1 MPSPTLSS
9 HRDLDELLREGFGF
23 SSFRPYQE
31 AVCRAAAEGHD
42 VLLVMPTGAG
52 KSLCY
57 QLPGIARRG
66 TTLVVSPLIALMED
80 QVAALVGRGFAAE
93 RIHSGR
99 DRAESRTVCRA
110 YLDGHLDFLFIAPER
125 LKVPGFPEM
134 LAKRKPS
141 LIAIDEAHCIS
152 QWGHDF
158 RPDYRMLGERLPLL
172 RPAPVIALTAT
183 ATPTVQDDIVSELR
197 LENPMRSIHGFRRIN
212 IGVEVVERNPSE
224 RSAIVKALLS
234 DPNRRP
240 AIVYAPTRKEAEELA
255 KDLSKQFHAAAYH
268 AGLRAS
274 ERDDVQTAFL
284 RSKLDVIIAT
294 TAFGMGIDKPNVRT
308 VIHTALPA
316 TVEGYYQEIG
326 RAGRDGEPSRAVL
339 LQSYVDTRTHE
350 FFFDRDYPEEAVLAK
365 IREAIPPNGTS
376 ITDLGD
382 RANVASAV
390 FDKALEKLWVHGGAT
405 VDPDDMVRR
414 GLADW
419 RKGYENQRAHKR
431 EALEKMRRYAET
443 ARCRMLQLVAHFG
456 DQNDDGTPC
465 GMCDVCASASCIA
478 QVFRAP
484 SAIEED
490 AAIKILVALRER
502 DGRAVGQIHRDL
514 FGDGTFDRRAL
525 EHVLGALARASK
537 VRITADQFE
546 KDGKTIPFQRVHL
559 SSDGGLDDHHHG
571 SGSGMRM
578 VAIPER
584 SRGKRVSKKDRG
596 TSRPSTPR
604 EERQLSGDEVLL
616 ETALRAWR
624 SKEAK
629 KRGVPAF
636 RILTN
641 QTLVGIAVAKPRDE
655 SELLDVS
662 GIGPTLLEKYGKAL
676 LQIVQRP

>member
-1 MPSPTLSS
+1 MPLASD
-9 HRDLDELLREGFGF
+9 HRNLDELLRNAFGF

-31 AVCRAAAEGHD
+31 AVCRAAAEGND

-57 QLPGIARRG
+57 QLPGIARKG

-80 QVAALVGRGFAAE
+80 QVAALAGRGFAAE

-99 DRAESRTVCRA
+99 DRAESRAVCRA

-134 LAKRKPS
+134 LAKRKPT

-183 ATPTVQDDIVSELR
+183 ATPTVQDDIVNELR
-197 LENPMRSIHGFRRIN
+197 LVAPVRSIHGFRRIN

-224 RSAIVKALLS
+224 RAAIVKALLT
-234 DPNRRP
+234 DAGRRP

-255 KDLSKQFHAAAYH
+255 KDLGKAFHAAAYH

-326 RAGRDGEPSRAVL
+326 RAGRDGEASRAVL

-376 ITDLGD
+376 ISDLTD
-382 RANVASAV
+382 RVNIASAT

-405 VDPDDMVRR
+405 VDPDDTVRR

-419 RKGYENQRAHKR
+419 RKGYDLQRAHKR
-431 EALEKMRRYAET
+431 QQLEKMRRYAET
-443 ARCRMLQLVAHFG
+443 SSCRMLQLVAHFG

-465 GMCDVCASASCIA
+465 GICDVCAA
-478 QVFRAP
+478 
-484 SAIEED
+484 
-490 AAIKILVALRER
+490 
-502 DGRAVGQIHRDL
+502 GHRC
-514 FGDGTFDRRAL
+514 RR
-525 EHVLGALARASK
+525 
-537 VRITADQFE
+537 
-546 KDGKTIPFQRVHL
+546 
-559 SSDGGLDDHHHG
+559 
-571 SGSGMRM
+571 
-578 VAIPER
+578 
-584 SRGKRVSKKDRG
+584 
-596 TSRPSTPR
+596 
-604 EERQLSGDEVLL
+604 
-616 ETALRAWR
+616 
-624 SKEAK
+624 
-629 KRGVPAF
+629 
-636 RILTN
+636 
-641 QTLVGIAVAKPRDE
+641 
-655 SELLDVS
+655 
-662 GIGPTLLEKYGKAL
+662 
-676 LQIVQRP
+676 VQCD

>member
-1 MPSPTLSS
+1 MHAPI
-9 HRDLDELLREGFGF
+9 HRPDLNELLRDAFGF
-23 SSFRPYQE
+23 ASFRPYQE
-31 AVCRAAAEGHD
+31 AVCQAAASGSD

-80 QVAALVGRGFAAE
+80 QVGQLASRGFRAE

-99 DRAESRTVCRA
+99 ERSESRAVCRE

-134 LAKRKPS
+134 LAKRKPT

-197 LENPMRSIHGFRRIN
+197 LETPLRSIHGFRRTN

-224 RSAIVKALLS
+224 RAAIVKSLLNEP
-234 DPNRRP
+234 DRRP
-240 AIVYAPTRKEAEELA
+240 AIVYAPTRKEAEDLA
-255 KDLSKQFHAAAYH
+255 KDLSKMFHAGAYH

-274 ERDDVQTAFL
+274 EREDVQSAFL
-284 RSKLDVIIAT
+284 RGKLDVIIAT

-339 LQSYVDTRTHE
+339 LQSYIDTRTHE
-350 FFFDRDYPEEAVLAK
+350 FFFDRDYPEENVLAK
-365 IREAIPPNGTS
+365 IREAIPPCGVS
-376 ITDLGD
+376 ISDLGE
-382 RANVASAV
+382 RVGMNSQT
-390 FDKALEKLWVHGGAT
+390 FDKALEKLWVHGGAS
-405 VDPDDMVRR
+405 VDPDDTVRQAL
-414 GLADW
+414 GDW
-419 RKGYENQRAHKR
+419 RKGYEAQRAHKR

-443 ARCRMLQLVAHFG
+443 SSCRMLQLVSHFG

-465 GMCDVCASASCIA
+465 GMCDVCAADTCIA
-478 QVFRAP
+478 QLFRAP
-484 SAIEED
+484 SSLEEV
-490 AAIKILVALRER
+490 AALKVLAALRER
-502 DGRAVGQIHRDL
+502 DGRAIGQLHRDL
-514 FGDGTFDRRAL
+514 FAEAGFDRRAL
-525 EHVLGALARASK
+525 EHVIGALARDGKIRVTSE
-537 VRITADQFE
+537 TFE
-546 KDGKTIPFQRVHL
+546 KDGKTIPFQRAHL
-559 SSDGGLDDHHHG
+559 TEDGNRAVNV
-571 SGSGMRM
+571 SGMKM
-578 VAIPER
+578 LAAPER
-584 SRGKRVSKKDRG
+584 SRGKR
-596 TSRPSTPR
+596 SRKGRTATASRDTNR
-604 EERQLSGDEVLL
+604 ELTGDEAAL
-616 ETALRAWR
+616 EAALRAWR
-624 SKEAK
+624 TKEAK

-641 QTLVGIAVAKPRDE
+641 QTLLGIAVARPKDE
-655 SELLDVS
+655 TELLDVS
-662 GIGPTLLEKYGKAL
+662 GIGPALLEKYGRAL
-676 LQIVQRP
+676 LSIVAG